1 MKLQENLSKAQRK
14 EQKRKNRELKQ
25 QRLADKNKAPTQNIP
40 ADVPLKV
47 LCVKFGNKY
56 GIDYVEKLRNM
67 VSRHLTIDYEFVC
80 LTDEPKPIEGVR
92 TIYQRNAGYTRG
104 WWHKVHMF
112 DPDLPLS
119 GRILYFDLDVIIHK
133 NIDKIAQHRSDTF
146 LGIRDFNRKFHPNWK
161 NLNSSV
167 LAWNFGT
174 QNHLWETFKNGS
186 AKAMRLHGDQD
197 YIWKETKGSIKFF
210 PDNWI
215 QSYKWEIRSK
225 QELVVNKGKRIFRNI
240 DNNVKIHPECC
251 VAVFHG
257 EPNPESIGDKFVVD
271 NWN

>member
-1 MKLQENLSKAQRK
+1 MSKQQRK
-14 EQKRKNRELKQ
+14 EIKRKNRELKQ
-25 QRLADKNKAPTQNIP
+25 RRQQDKNKPFSTVTENGSE
-40 ADVPLKV
+40 PLKI

-67 VSRHLTIDYEFVC
+67 VARHLTLDYEFVC
-80 LTDEPKPIEGVR
+80 LTDEPKPIKDVR
-92 TIYQRNAGYTRG
+92 TIYQPNAGYNKG

-112 DPDLPLS
+112 DPALPLS

-133 NIDKIAQHRSDTF
+133 NIDKIANHRTDTF
-146 LGIRDFNRKFHPNWK
+146 IGIRDFNRKFHPNWK

-167 LAWNFGT
+167 LAWNFGS
-174 QNHLWETFKNGS
+174 QNYLWESFNKNP
-186 AKAMRLHGDQD
+186 AKAMRVHGDQD
-197 YIWKETKGSIKFF
+197 YIWKETKGNIKFF

-225 QELVVNKGKRIFRNI
+225 QELHVHKGKRQFKNI
-240 DNNVKIHPECC
+240 NNSVLPHPECC

-257 EPNPESIGDKFVVD
+257 DPNPENIGDKFVVD
-271 NWN
+271 NWC